1 MYRMHQAMPLSRNID
16 PHAGSS
22 NDAKDVPIQDTASS
36 VGPVKVTV
44 CGRESK
50 KLEKGRIKEV
60 VTMGCILHAVLSN
73 AAHPE
78 YGAVTIPFPCLLYTS
93 RCV

>member
-50 KLEKGRIKEV
+50 KSEKGRIK
-60 VTMGCILHAVLSN
+60 SN
-73 AAHPE
+73 
-78 YGAVTIPFPCLLYTS
+78 GIKS
-93 RCV
+93 RG